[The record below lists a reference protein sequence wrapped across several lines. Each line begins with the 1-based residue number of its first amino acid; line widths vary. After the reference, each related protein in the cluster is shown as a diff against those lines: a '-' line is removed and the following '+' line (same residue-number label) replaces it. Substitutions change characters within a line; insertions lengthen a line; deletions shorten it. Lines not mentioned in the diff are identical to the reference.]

1 MFVAVSG
8 AVMLVTALTGCVWL
22 LTLGRC
28 SDLYTCNDTEVVS
41 VPPQNDPLSA
51 ALATPVRVED
61 VLRRLTDVVRTQYA
75 SLGDRWPDEAQCTT
89 IASTG
94 CRYAMTLRFIKRQN
108 TCADKTFLVTTGLDG
123 RPTVTGGP
131 TNLQPC
137 DAAGKLQAR

>member
-41 VPPQNDPLSA
+41 VPPRNDPLSA
-51 ALATPVRVED
+51 ALATPVPVQD
-61 VLRRLTDVVRTQYA
+61 VQRRLTDVVRTQYA
-75 SLGDRWPDEAQCTT
+75 SLGNRWPDEAQCRT

-94 CRYAMTLRFIKRQN
+94 CSYAITLRFIKRQN
-108 TCADKTFLVTTGLDG
+108 TCAEKTFLVTTGIDG
-123 RPTVTGGP
+123 RPAVTDGP
-131 TNLQPC
+131 TTPQPC
-137 DAAGKLQAR
+137 DAAGKVQAR